1 MTRDEFFA
9 TVVPALL
16 SFLSVAVPALLA
28 WIGTI
33 FKSWKDKQNEA
44 VNRQALH
51 SAGTTGMASAEQK
64 YRNSSSI
71 SSSDK
76 VAYTVDYMKKSVPE
90 AIRDLQASTEVLN
103 KIALSKETK
112 PCPPDSP
119 QPSLPPL
126 S

>member
-1 MTRDEFFA
+1 MTRDEFLT

-16 SFLSVAVPALLA
+16 SFLSVALPALLA

-33 FKSWKDKQNEA
+33 FKDWKDKQNEA
-44 VNRQALH
+44 LNRQALH
-51 SAGTTGMASAEQK
+51 SAGITGMASAEQK

-90 AIRDLQASTEVLN
+90 AIRELKASTEVLN
-103 KIALSKETK
+103 KIAQSKETK

-119 QPSLPPL
+119 QPVSPPL